1 MLLTYESRG
10 KIAFVEDQ
18 AAMAAEAFRAS
29 DFESCIA
36 ILKGIRGFLEIWL
49 AEEQGKPL

>member
-1 MLLTYESRG
+1 MDLTYESRG

-18 AAMAAEAFRAS
+18 AAMAAEAFRQS
-29 DFESCIA
+29 DFEGAIA
-36 ILKGIRGFLEIWL
+36 ILRTIHGFLGTLL